1 MTGCRACALR
11 PMDSGVTGVT
21 GMTHVSHPSPTVVKL
36 ERFGDFLS
44 EVSRALA
51 LGCRPGWLWGV
62 AAPDLHRG
70 PPSFLTFSLHSPVSS
85 FSVFLPW
92 VNCPTHVL
100 PSADQSRDYDQ
111 ASDSGFLH
119 ARTLSKLV
127 QLLQTGSN
135 QAPHSPIL
143 SRQHSRSVTQSLPCL
158 GRTQDATLLTLFKS
172 VGS

>member
-1 MTGCRACALR
+1 
-11 PMDSGVTGVT
+11 
-21 GMTHVSHPSPTVVKL
+21 MTHVSHPSPTVVKL

-111 ASDSGFLH
+111 ASDSGFL
-119 ARTLSKLV
+119 
-127 QLLQTGSN
+127 QL
-135 QAPHSPIL
+135 APYQSL
-143 SRQHSRSVTQSLPCL
+143 CNSSRQEVTKPHTHPFSP
-158 GRTQDATLLTLFKS
+158 
-172 VGS
+172 GSTADL